1 MSRGR
6 RRAWYWR
13 ARLPWQRDP
22 FAVHSV
28 HHSRLAQCK
37 INVSRAREV
46 CVMLVLNKSNIR
58 KAYRDKYL
66 MFLQLNSFASAL
78 IFSLLFPHTCTFNN
92 GGCSHACTSLRY
104 WKVQCSCPVD
114 MQLMGDG
121 KTCQSGELLTAI
133 QSKS

>member
-1 MSRGR
+1 MRLNILILNGACFYLGTYLNLIASQVIFNLPSADNRTILSHCTIATSKVHLSRGR

-66 MFLQLNSFASAL
+66 MFLQLNSFANA
-78 IFSLLFPHTCTFNN
+78 
-92 GGCSHACTSLRY
+92 
-104 WKVQCSCPVD
+104 
-114 MQLMGDG
+114 
-121 KTCQSGELLTAI
+121 
-133 QSKS
+133 